1 MPAMPKRIDF
11 DDIKVGDIIRVV
23 DVRDFT
29 VSAAGFGEEVRDEHG
44 NGILRSAPNFM
55 AARKFQ
61 LVERPLLNL
70 PIKLGSTIKVN
81 GATQPWTLFYDI
93 VKGRKAWISINNG
106 LRITQAAMQVRVTV
120 AGGFE
125 VLG

>member
-1 MPAMPKRIDF
+1 MPEMPKRIDF
-11 DDIKVGDIIRVV
+11 DDIRVGDTIRVV
-23 DVRDFT
+23 DVHDVKVVEVNAGMVRYDRGAYMPGGSRDGAT
-29 VSAAGFGEEVRDEHG
+29 
-44 NGILRSAPNFM
+44 
-55 AARKFQ
+55 RKFQ

-125 VLG
+125 VVG